1 MFRTIFRS
9 MFRFFLQNRQTVER
23 ILDRLKFQASFGNA
37 SHSLQ
42 ALKNGRFCGRN
53 AVRKFL
59 WISL

>member
-1 MFRTIFRS
+1 